1 MINDMKKGMKGRN
14 YNSHHC
20 GNYKRKNIMGSP
32 NSPLKCKGS
41 FHYQNGMKGH
51 WTCECC
57 RSNNLTNL

>member
-20 GNYKRKNIMGSP
+20 GNYKRKNTMGSP
-32 NSPLKCKGS
+32 NSPSKCEGS

-57 RSNNLTNL
+57 RPNNLTSL

>member
-20 GNYKRKNIMGSP
+20 GNYKRKNTMGSP
-32 NSPLKCKGS
+32 NSPSKCEGN

-57 RSNNLTNL
+57 RPNNFTSL